1 MVQTGEQSLYPP
13 SPRGSPENGKHRD
26 ITTCFEN
33 FLLRRKEFAIE
44 YATFT
49 DDCTIL

>member
-13 SPRGSPENGKHRD
+13 SPRESPENGKHGE
-26 ITTCFEN
+26 ITCFEN
-33 FLLRRKEFAIE
+33 FLQRRKEFAIE
-44 YATFT
+44 YAIFT